1 MKDNNFRN
9 KIFEIVRKIP
19 KGEVLTYKQVAS
31 EAGLPRT
38 WRAVGNILNK
48 NHNPEIP
55 CHRVVRSDGRAG
67 GYNRGIGRKITL
79 LKKEGVI
86 IVKDKTVLLK
96 DRIQ

>member
-1 MKDNNFRN
+1 MKINNFKN
-9 KIFEIVRKIP
+9 KVFEVVRKIP
-19 KGEVLTYKQVAS
+19 KGEVLTYKQAAS
-31 EAGLPRT
+31 RAGFPRA

-67 GYNRGIGRKITL
+67 GYNRGTGRKIAL

-86 IVKDKTVLLK
+86 IVKDKTVL
-96 DRIQ
+96 